1 MPFLIPAGLSPAAI
15 ATAFLVATNL
25 VAFGGWKLT
34 ANSLTHTKEQLAT
47 CEAQHK
53 AFVDQTRV
61 QGEQA
66 EKAKKATETNNRRIA
81 DETAKGWASAL
92 DVVRSDAARRVLQ
105 SAAAGAGS
113 RAVPEAGHPSGQT
126 PGAAEDALP
135 APERIVADC
144 AETTLTLVWL
154 QYWITETQDAAE

>member
-1 MPFLIPAGLSPAAI
+1 MPFLSLLSPSAI
-15 ATAFLVATNL
+15 AIAFLIVTNI

-34 ANSLTHTKEQLAT
+34 TDSLTHTKGQLAT
-47 CEAQHK
+47 CEATHK

-66 EKAKKATETNNRRIA
+66 EKKAKATETNNRRIA

-92 DVVRSDAARRVLQ
+92 DVVRADASRRVRQ
-105 SAAAGAGS
+105 SAAGNSGS
-113 RAVPEAGHPSGQT
+113 RAVSEAGQAAART
-126 PGAAEDALP
+126 DAAAEDALP
-135 APERIVADC
+135 APERITADC

-154 QYWITETQDAAE
+154 QHWVTETQDAAE